1 MSLLEGT
8 GVNGTPSTSGLVL
21 GAFDGGAAMGL
32 SLSNLGINMGTNMS
46 STESSSG
53 KVDDAE
59 RRKRL
64 LAVLDT
70 IGREKGRLSRESIKR
85 IGRRYDLVPEE
96 AEPLKLS
103 LAGKAGF
110 LVDVRKVYVR
120 YGHEPM
126 LIVDLDLV

>member
-1 MSLLEGT
+1 
-8 GVNGTPSTSGLVL
+8 
-21 GAFDGGAAMGL
+21 MGL